1 MAGRKRG
8 TTTSK
13 PAPRSAVSTTTK
25 ESSDSGRGST
35 PLSDPYVA
43 THTSTTGGRG
53 GTTLVQ
59 EPEGAASLSMQRR
72 SSRLQNITQQPSK
85 LSAPHKIYSK
95 DAPDGKRKPGWQY
108 EVLAVVLATLVNY
121 GTATAVKACCTIHS
135 NCCGP

>member
-1 MAGRKRG
+1 MAGRIRG
-8 TTTSK
+8 TTASK

-95 DAPDGKRKPGWQY
+95 DAPDGKRKP
-108 EVLAVVLATLVNY
+108 
-121 GTATAVKACCTIHS
+121 S
-135 NCCGP
+135 